1 MKNTLRISITIFLL
15 WCASVA
21 GAQEQVVSGDTT
33 DAYNASRMRGLVIGS
48 GTAYIGGMYALHRLW
63 YSDFSTTSFRF
74 FNDNAEWKQMDKA
87 GHFYSAFHLSQGTY
101 QGIKWT
107 GSDEQKALFWGSMT
121 GWLVLAPIEIFDGYS
136 EGFGFSWGDMA
147 ANLGGSA
154 FFYGQHMLWDEV
166 RIHPK
171 FSFSRSGLAQER
183 PELLGS
189 NLQEQIIKDYNGQT
203 YWFSFDLSKFMKNHD
218 RFPGWLNI
226 AAGYG
231 ANNMV
236 FARDEQNLEAGFDP
250 YRRYYLSLDLDLTH
264 FRGES
269 KWLNTLIFIGNMI
282 KIPAPAVEM
291 SRNGVT
297 FHWLKF

>member
-1 MKNTLRISITIFLL
+1 
-15 WCASVA
+15 
-21 GAQEQVVSGDTT
+21 
-33 DAYNASRMRGLVIGS
+33 MRGLVIGS
-48 GTAYIGGMYALHRLW
+48 GAAYTGGMYALHRLW

-74 FNDNAEWKQMDKA
+74 FNDNAEWKQMDKV
-87 GHFYSAFHLSQGTY
+87 GHFYTAFHISQGTY
-101 QGIKWT
+101 QSIKWT
-107 GSDEQKALFWGSMT
+107 GSDEQKALFWGSMA
-121 GWLVLAPIEIFDGYS
+121 GWLALAPIEVFDGYS

-171 FSFSRSGLAQER
+171 FYFSRSGLAPNR
-183 PELLGS
+183 PELLGT

-231 ANNMV
+231 ADNMV

-250 YRRYYLSLDLDLTH
+250 YRQYYLSLDLDLNH

-269 KWLNTLIFIGNMI
+269 KWLNTLIFFGNMI